1 MAISLTSKL
10 DAVNSMLIGIGE
22 APVNTM
28 NSGLQ
33 EAEIAAL
40 TLDTVSR
47 EVQTAGWA
55 FNTDLRYT
63 LSRNSAN
70 HISVPSNCLY
80 VDTVALTRDY
90 DTDIVMRNQKL
101 YDRTKNTY
109 EFSADVEVDMIV
121 LLEFEELPE
130 VARRYIT
137 LRAGRKFQ
145 ENILGSGEMT
155 QLQFKDEQAAL
166 VALRESQSQSADF
179 NIFDNYDTFRALDR
193 SINGG
198 GATSFIKSQRIL
210 YS

>member
-10 DAVNSMLIGIGE
+10 DAINSMLFGVGE

-33 EAEIAAL
+33 EAEIAAV
-40 TLDTVSR
+40 TLETISR
-47 EVQTAGWA
+47 EVQSAGWA

-63 LSRNSAN
+63 LNRNSVN
-70 HISVPSNCLY
+70 HINVPTNC
-80 VDTVALTRDY
+80 VHIDTLGLKRDY
-90 DTDIVMRNQKL
+90 DSDIVMRSQKL
-101 YDRTKNTY
+101 YDRTKNTF
-109 EFSADVEVDMIV
+109 EFTASVVVDMIV
-121 LLEFEELPE
+121 LLEFEDLPE
-130 VARRYIT
+130 IARRYIT

-166 VALRESQSQSADF
+166 YSLRDSESQLADY
-179 NIFDNYDTFRALDR
+179 NVFDNYDTFRALDR
-193 SINGG
+193 SVTGS
-198 GATSFIKSQRIL
+198 TSLLKSQRIL

>member
-1 MAISLTSKL
+1 MAVSLTSKL
-10 DAVNSMLIGIGE
+10 DAINSMLFGVGE

-33 EAEIAAL
+33 EAEIAAI
-40 TLDTVSR
+40 TLDTISR
-47 EVQTAGWA
+47 EVQSAGWA
-55 FNTDLRYT
+55 FNTDIRYT
-63 LSRNSAN
+63 LSLNSDN
-70 HISVPSNCLY
+70 HINVPSNCIHI
-80 VDTVALTRDY
+80 DTTSLTRNY
-90 DTDIVMRNQKL
+90 DSDIVMRNQKL

-109 EFSADVEVDMIV
+109 EFTGSVEVDMIV

-155 QLQFKDEQAAL
+155 QLQFKDEQQAL
-166 VALRESQSQSADF
+166 FNLREADAQNSDF
-179 NIFDNYDTFRALDR
+179 NIFDNYDIFSAIDR
-193 SINGG
+193 NDGSMASVIDSNR
-198 GATSFIKSQRIL
+198 RI

>member
-10 DAVNSMLIGIGE
+10 DAINSMLFGVGE

-33 EAEIAAL
+33 EAEIAAI
-40 TLDTVSR
+40 TLDTISR
-47 EVQTAGWA
+47 EVQSAGWA

-63 LSRNSAN
+63 LSINQDS
-70 HISVPSNCLY
+70 HITVPSNCLH
-80 VDTVALTRDY
+80 VDTTSLTRDY
-90 DTDIVMRNQKL
+90 DSDIVMRNQKL
-101 YDRTKNTY
+101 YDRTKNTF
-109 EFSADVEVDMIV
+109 EFTSSVEVDMIV

-130 VARRYIT
+130 IARRYIT

-155 QLQFKDEQAAL
+155 KLQFKDEQIAL
-166 VALRESQSQSADF
+166 YALRESESQLADY
-179 NIFDNYDTFRALDR
+179 NIYDNYDTFRALDR
-193 SINGG
+193 STVG
-198 GATSFIKSQRIL
+198 SSSLIKSQRIL